1 MNPCPGDLVTLK
13 YDTHYSG
20 IDLATNRH
28 FNVPAGSIGIFM
40 ENLPERGIYLS
51 HDIVLT
57 NGRTVKCAQGV
68 WSVLHETR

>member
-40 ENLPERGIYLS
+40 ENLPE
-51 HDIVLT
+51 
-57 NGRTVKCAQGV
+57 
-68 WSVLHETR
+68 

>member
-51 HDIVLT
+51 LDIVLT

>member
-40 ENLPERGIYLS
+40 ENLPEGGIYLS
-51 HDIVLT
+51 PDIVLT

-68 WSVLHETR
+68 WSVLHEAR

>member
-20 IDLATNRH
+20 IDRATNRH

-40 ENLPERGIYLS
+40 ENLPEGGIYLS

-68 WSVLHETR
+68 WSVLHEAR

>member
-40 ENLPERGIYLS
+40 ENLPEGGIYLS

-68 WSVLHETR
+68 WSVIH